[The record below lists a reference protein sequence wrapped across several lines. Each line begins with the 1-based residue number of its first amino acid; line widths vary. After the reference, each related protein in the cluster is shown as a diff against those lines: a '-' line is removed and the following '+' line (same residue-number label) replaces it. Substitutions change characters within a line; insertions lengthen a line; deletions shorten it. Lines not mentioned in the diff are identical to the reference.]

1 MSETIEPRL
10 RIATY
15 NIHGCLGA
23 DRQCSESRIADVIA
37 ELGADVVG
45 LQEVDRERTRS
56 GRIDQAARIAE
67 RLGWRHHFQLAMQ
80 QPDGEYGNAII
91 SRFPVTLSRAIELPG
106 RAPFYC
112 RETRA
117 AACVTVQTD
126 LGRVDVINTHL
137 GLGRR
142 ERMLQAQLLTS
153 AEWLDAGV
161 GKSLILLGDLNSLPW
176 ARPLRLL
183 RKNLRDV
190 RALFPPARRLRTF
203 PTARPMI
210 ALDHIFVNA
219 ALDPT
224 NVYVH
229 RSALARMASD
239 HYPLVADLVLAPR

>member
-1 MSETIEPRL
+1 MRETTEQAL

-15 NIHGCLGA
+15 NIHGCLGP
-23 DRQCSESRIADVIA
+23 DRQCSVSRIADVIA

-45 LQEVDRERTRS
+45 LQEVDRARS
-56 GRIDQAARIAE
+56 RSQRIDQAARIAE
-67 RLGWRHHFQLAMQ
+67 QLGWQHHFQLAMQ
-80 QPDGEYGNAII
+80 QPDGDYGNAVI
-91 SRFPVTLSRAIELPG
+91 SRFPLTLSRAIELPG
-106 RAPFYC
+106 NAPWYC
-112 RETRA
+112 REKRA
-117 AACVTVQTD
+117 AACVVIQTP
-126 LGRVDVINTHL
+126 LGSVDVINTHL

-142 ERMLQAQLLTS
+142 ERWLQAQLLSS
-153 AEWLDAGV
+153 AEWLNAGV

-229 RSALARMASD
+229 RSPLARFASD
-239 HYPLVADLVLAPR
+239 HYPLVADLVRTRA